1 LLTHKIDLDQYAQQ
15 KRAFDDTNAKA
26 YKDVGVKAVKP
37 KQAEP
42 VQPRAPPPYKA
53 AYISDAITTLEAIC
67 KFSIVLPRR
76 LHGDAVVDPIMT
88 AIHTSMV
95 VYLGKIYSIFVTNFE
110 QVCKHFANAFEMDA
124 LEKLVLTRG
133 DALPS
138 GLLRDQLLAKCGV
151 LAARELYIAWNTFK
165 KYLQPLK
172 KLCQSAS
179 ELATT
184 DELKSLAGTVE
195 LAEKFVLIISR
206 VDFLIEGHLSRI
218 LSQ

>member
-1 LLTHKIDLDQYAQQ
+1 MEMLHQLASLSTSIASAERSHDIETGLKSLLTHKIDSDQCARQ
-15 KRAFDDTNAKA
+15 KRALDDTNAKA
-26 YKDVGVKAVKP
+26 YKGVGVKAVKP

-76 LHGDAVVDPIMT
+76 LHGDAVVGPILT
-88 AIHTSMV
+88 VIHTSMV
-95 VYLGKIYSIFVTNFE
+95 VYLGKIYNIFVTNFE
-110 QVCKHFANAFEMDA
+110 QACKHFANAFEMDA

-133 DALPS
+133 DAFPS

-165 KYLQPLK
+165 K
-172 KLCQSAS
+172 
-179 ELATT
+179 
-184 DELKSLAGTVE
+184 
-195 LAEKFVLIISR
+195 
-206 VDFLIEGHLSRI
+206 
-218 LSQ
+218 